1 MRLNGGLAACP
12 PGIEGATDFGDTVSK
27 ETSKSFVDHS
37 DVSNAYSEEIEETY
51 NGSTLFPVLVK

>member
-12 PGIEGATDFGDTVSK
+12 AGVEGAAGSGDTVSK
-27 ETSKSFVDHS
+27 ETSKPFVDHS
-37 DVSNAYSEEIEETY
+37 DVSNAYKEEIEETY